1 MYRRYLAL
9 IVTVLLLAQPLA
21 LAHGQD
27 GGWTPEEQAALDD
40 VAAAFANFMA
50 LDSYT
55 ANVAQDVEQY
65 MEIPMMGSDSITTTT
80 TIDTAGTIE
89 AGQPAIDNQ
98 HLVMTEKITQE
109 SGGTGASAPM
119 VVGPIDLEMIVV
131 NDRIY
136 LKMALPEELSGYYP
150 EDWQDITE
158 GADMYPG
165 MEMFDFKAM
174 LELSGNFG
182 EDYVNNLMNATTGI
196 EILGQSDLD
205 GRTVNRYRLTLD
217 IQKALETIGA
227 SSLESMFNNTDQ
239 MPFDVGL
246 FIDLI
251 YGSENTTYT
260 IELAVGADDQLLYS
274 FVQTMYFDVVLT
286 SDVITD
292 PRLAGYTI
300 NFNQNYMQSI
310 KLQTMNEPV
319 NITAPPLAE

>member
-1 MYRRYLAL
+1 MTKRYFAL
-9 IVTVLLLAQPLA
+9 IVAVLLLAQPLA

-27 GGWTPEEQAALDD
+27 GGWTPEEQAALDE
-40 VAAAFANFMA
+40 VAAAFAHFMA
-50 LDSYT
+50 RESYT

-65 MEIPMMGSDSITTTT
+65 MEIPMMGSDPITTTT

-109 SGGTGASAPM
+109 SEGAGSSAPM

-131 NDRIY
+131 DDRIY
-136 LKMALPEELSGYYP
+136 LKVGVPAELAGYFP

-196 EILGQSDLD
+196 EILGEADLD

-217 IQKALETIGA
+217 VEKALETIG
-227 SSLESMFNNTDQ
+227 SSNLESMFNNTAQ
-239 MPFDVGL
+239 MPFDVGM

-274 FVQTMYFDVVLT
+274 FVQTMSFDITLT
-286 SDVITD
+286 SDMITD
-292 PRLAGYTI
+292 PRLAGLSIDFSQTYT
-300 NFNQNYMQSI
+300 QSI

-319 NITAPPLAE
+319 NITAPPLGQ